1 MPRRTLHPAIERSW
15 AYIKRL
21 ATNGYVGLG
30 LLGLFAVIGAGYY
43 LFDNFLM
50 PSYVGYNEMIV
61 VPDVTEM
68 PSDQAEAALLAAN
81 LQAQVESSRYN
92 PKLPRDVVVDQSP
105 RPQSTVKP
113 GRRVYLTIN
122 SGSTPSVTVPDVE
135 GISRLE
141 ALNRIAAA
149 GLRSEN
155 ADIQPDSIPHP
166 HPNTITRQHPPA
178 GTVLEEGSRVRIWYS
193 TGYGDRFVLVPELN
207 GLTVREARQ
216 LLLSRRLRSVVMGAP
231 KDEDTEVLTVVKQ
244 NYQPGT
250 RLKEGHEIRLFVDTE
265 AEEDTP

>member
-1 MPRRTLHPAIERSW
+1 MPRRTLPPVIERSW
-15 AYIKRL
+15 AYVKRL
-21 ATNGYVGLG
+21 ATNAYVGLG
-30 LLGLFAVIGAGYY
+30 LLGLLAVVGAGYY
-43 LFDNFLM
+43 VFDNLFM
-50 PSYVGYNEMIV
+50 PSYVGHNEMIV

-68 PSDQAEAALLAAN
+68 PVEQARDALMSAN
-81 LQAQVESSRYN
+81 LQAQVESSRFN

-105 RPQSTVKP
+105 RPQASVKP

-135 GISRLE
+135 GISRVE

-193 TGYGDRFVLVPELN
+193 TGYGDRFVVVPDLA

-216 LLLSRRLRSVVMGAP
+216 LLLSRRLRSVVMEAP
-231 KDEDTEVLTVVKQ
+231 EDEDTDVLTVVRQ

-250 RLKEGHEIRLFVDTE
+250 RLKEGHEIRLFVDTPE
-265 AEEDTP
+265 RDDP